1 MSRPTL
7 RRLLLPAAGL
17 LAAACTTVHTEEVQL
32 RAGSTPA
39 VMNAPEGNPLL
50 INRQDADAINYNV
63 STSEEL
69 EQIDNGAEGEVYFTD
84 PTNPD
89 KVIEGIEAAFA
100 ARRSG
105 NGWLEDYAAATR
117 LCRRKQ
123 RPLLIWFHDSV
134 LSPKSKQLG
143 AALLN
148 TAKFNTW
155 CNDRIIRL
163 KLDSGAEVES
173 NGKTPKYSRS
183 RIRNLARS
191 YGLTKTPAL
200 AVITPN
206 GKLMASV
213 NGFDGFQETVQ
224 ETIEKGVEDGYK
236 EIAAARKR
244 LEAKGYR
251 DWSTADAKMEVF
263 AKFHRYDTG
272 SGKVYLKQPGG
283 KITGVKLDRLRQPD
297 IDFVEAQS
305 RH

>member
-1 MSRPTL
+1 MSRPLL
-7 RRLLLPAAGL
+7 RRLMLPAAGL
-17 LAAACTTVHTEEVQL
+17 LAAACTTVHTEVEQL

-39 VMNAPEGNPLL
+39 GMSTPEGNPLL

-63 STSEEL
+63 ATSEEL

-100 ARRSG
+100 SRRNG
-105 NGWLEDYAAATR
+105 NGWLTDYASATR
-117 LCRRKQ
+117 LSRRKQ

-134 LSPKSKQLG
+134 LSVKSKQLG
-143 AALLN
+143 EALLN
-148 TAKFNTW
+148 TSKFDTW

-163 KLDSGAEVES
+163 KLDSGAELES
-173 NGKTPKYSRS
+173 NNKTPKYSRT

-200 AVITPN
+200 AIIAPN
-206 GKLMASV
+206 GKLIASV
-213 NGFDGFQETVQ
+213 NGFDGFQEEVQ
-224 ETIEKGVEDGYK
+224 DTIEQGVKDGYK

-251 DWSTADAKMEVF
+251 DWSTADAKMETF
-263 AKFHRYDTG
+263 AKFHRYDAG
-272 SGKVYLKQPGG
+272 SGNVYLKQPGG
-283 KITGVKLDRLRQPD
+283 KITRVKLDRLRQPD
-297 IDFVEAQS
+297 IDFVEAQNK
-305 RH
+305 H